1 MIYIHTYTHN
11 DFIVIKW
18 LLGVDF
24 SYKILAILMPRYN
37 ILSYVD
43 IDPFALHALHFLIE
57 R

>member
-24 SYKILAILMPRYN
+24 SYKILTILMPRYN

-43 IDPFALHALHFLIE
+43 IDPFALHLIE